1 MASRQGACQ
10 GYVRDALARN
20 AYSPLWNI
28 VSHTLR
34 LRTFHPNSAAQSIVG
49 ILSKFRDIIR
59 GALGTYVLLDKLEAI
74 RATLAGSAP
83 NGSRMSADEM
93 EMRLANQDS
102 RSRATVLEAMRLLRA
117 EYTVMPRFAFHQPT
131 DYQMD
136 SPAPRFEPA
145 VHVPGEVLPLPA
157 PPDRHGYSADDT
169 EYLARGSYDADL
181 IRAQIRRY
189 LPLEQPIAIMDFGCS
204 TGRVLRHF
212 HPDHV
217 TRGWQL
223 HGVDVQAL
231 CIEWLRQHFPQEFIV
246 YTGTTL
252 PTLPFA
258 DNSLD
263 VIYGLSVFTHIKYLW
278 DAWLLELRRVLR
290 PGGLLIQS
298 IHTEHAWDFYHR
310 NRQERWGRND
320 LARRIYDTPEMDVD
334 WFHYGDISESQT
346 FWKREVARR
355 F

>member
-1 MASRQGACQ
+1 M
-10 GYVRDALARN
+10 
-20 AYSPLWNI
+20 
-28 VSHTLR
+28 
-34 LRTFHPNSAAQSIVG
+34 G

-59 GALGTYVLLDKLEAI
+59 GALGTYVLSDKLEDI
-74 RATLAGSAP
+74 RATLAAP
-83 NGSRMSADEM
+83 DSNGLGMSAGEV
-93 EMRLANQDS
+93 RLRLDHLEG
-102 RSRATVLEAMRLLRA
+102 RSRAAVLEAMRLLRA

-131 DYQMD
+131 DYYME
-136 SPAPRFEPA
+136 SPAPQFEP
-145 VHVPGEVLPLPA
+145 VVRVPGEALPLPA
-157 PPDRHGYSADDT
+157 PPDRHGYPAEDA
-169 EYLARGSYDADL
+169 EYLARGRYEADL
-181 IRAQIRRY
+181 IRAQIGRY

-212 HPDHV
+212 HPDHIA
-217 TRGWQL
+217 RGWQL
-223 HGVDVQAL
+223 YGVDVQAL
-231 CIEWLRQHFPQEFIV
+231 CIEWLRRHFPPEFVV

-310 NRQERWGRND
+310 NRQEGWGRQD
-320 LARRIYDTPEMDVD
+320 LARRIYDTPAMDVD

-346 FWKREVARR
+346 FWKREVARKFWGR
-355 F
+355 YIDVLDILPPPGRSSFQDWMICRKPVGRTERTG